1 MANRLPPRFNILNP
15 LDAASNGNTLQKLK
29 FSIND
34 FFSKSDQI
42 RGFLGTWITYSISRV
57 FKTKQKYCGL
67 FMLKGRHCNFIDKW
81 HLHINV

>member
-1 MANRLPPRFNILNP
+1 MANRLPPSLNILNP
-15 LDAASNGNTLQKLK
+15 LDAALQKLK

-67 FMLKGRHCNFIDKW
+67 FMLKA
-81 HLHINV
+81 L